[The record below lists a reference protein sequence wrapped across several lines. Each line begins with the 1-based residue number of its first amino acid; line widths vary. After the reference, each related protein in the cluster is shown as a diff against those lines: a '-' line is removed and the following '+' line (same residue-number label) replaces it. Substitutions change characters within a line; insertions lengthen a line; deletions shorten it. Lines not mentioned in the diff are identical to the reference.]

1 MDPARRYPALVVL
14 ASAFALAPAACQIGP
29 VNGTTATGPVIGK
42 SFLFQGYFNQ
52 PSAVISLQVMND
64 PTQDPAVAAS
74 WVPFATATSSTSPT
88 FINNPDPLY
97 FWSVTAVPVPS
108 SAVAA
113 RWPQGGLV
121 RVRAFHR
128 DPTNGDVALATFDD
142 VTFSDCL
149 NQQLG
154 VNASWQTLGTVCN
167 GLGKNTAALVST
179 TNIPVAAGTPATF
192 SGFLGKKGA
201 ITASDT
207 ATYYLAT
214 GAPTTLASFKTTFG
228 FPSGEVTAT
237 YYNDG
242 DLGLGRETHCKANG
256 PGVACYVTTYSGVA
270 GQPAFNQDPNIV
282 LADAVARVHA
292 FATLAMT
299 YDGTT
304 DANSVH
310 FIAYDAG
317 GNLATAVQ
325 LDSTGN
331 NKSIPN
337 SCLSCHGID
346 SSFNNGSKSVSGD
359 AKLLPFDP
367 FSFQYSTTAGF
378 TFADQA
384 DKIRQLNALVKSA
397 NPTLGTAQ
405 LIAGMYAPSSV
416 SDPAAVANNTF
427 IPDAWKALDGNL
439 DGTALYNGLVKV
451 GCRTCHV
458 SAVNPA
464 LDFNSPDDFTALI
477 GTLRNEV
484 CGTTHLMPH
493 SERAMKKFWE
503 SGARAYLVTGF
514 AAPSFPDPLQACKP

>member
-1 MDPARRYPALVVL
+1 MYHARLYPALVTL
-14 ASAFALAPAACQIGP
+14 ALAACQFAP
-29 VNGTTATGPVIGK
+29 TNGTTAAGPVIGK

-52 PSAVISLQVMND
+52 PGAVISLQVLNN
-64 PTQDPAVAAS
+64 PANDPAVAAN
-74 WVPFATATSSTSPT
+74 WVPFATAISSTTPT

-97 FWSVTAVPVPS
+97 FWSVTAAPVPN
-108 SAVAA
+108 AFMAA
-113 RWPQGGLV
+113 RWPQGGLA
-121 RVRAFHR
+121 RVRAFHT
-128 DPTNGDVALATFDD
+128 DPTNGDVALVTFDD

-154 VNASWQTLGTVCN
+154 VGASWQTIGATCQ
-167 GLGKNTAALVST
+167 GLGRTTGALVST
-179 TNIPVAAGTPATF
+179 TNVPVAAGTAATLG
-192 SGFLGKKGA
+192 GFLGKKGA
-201 ITASDT
+201 IAPADTAS
-207 ATYYLAT
+207 YYLAT

-228 FPSGEVTAT
+228 FPAGEVTAT

-242 DLGLGRETHCKANG
+242 DLGLGRETHCKVIG
-256 PGVACYVTTYSGVA
+256 FGVACYVTTYSGIA
-270 GQPAFNQDPNIV
+270 GQPAFNQDPNVV
-282 LADAVARVHA
+282 LADAVARVHS

-304 DANSVH
+304 DVNSVQ
-310 FIAYDAG
+310 FAAYDAAG
-317 GNLATAVQ
+317 KLATTVQ

-337 SCLSCHGID
+337 SCLACHGID
-346 SSFNNGSKSVSGD
+346 SSFNNGTKSVSGD
-359 AKLLPFDP
+359 AKFLPFDP

-405 LIAGMYAPSSV
+405 LIAGLYAPKSV

-427 IPDAWKALDGNL
+427 VPDAWQTFNGNL
-439 DGTALYNGLVKV
+439 DGTALYNGFVKV

-464 LDFNSPDDFTALI
+464 LDFNSPDDLTALI